1 MKRMLPLAALAVSL
15 IPALVAPLSAPL
27 FAQAPEQAPEQA
39 PTPSPPAPI
48 PPVSP
53 PGAPG
58 PAKPSPKTLPVA
70 IVTSAGTI
78 TIALEVERAP
88 LTSANFLRYL
98 DQKRLDG
105 TSFYR
110 AFTYPTDPGTGL
122 IQGGTRNDPKRILK
136 PVPHEPTSKTG
147 LTHDDGA
154 LSMAR
159 GAPGS
164 ADGDFFIILG
174 RMEGLD
180 ANPAAGGDN
189 QGYAV
194 FGHVVEGMDVVR
206 AIAGAAKNPHL
217 GVGVMK
223 GQMLASPVKILGTR
237 RIAPAK

>member
-1 MKRMLPLAALAVSL
+1 MRAMKRMLPLAALAVSFAMPL
-15 IPALVAPLSAPL
+15 YAQPATPADAAPSAQVA
-27 FAQAPEQAPEQA
+27 
-39 PTPSPPAPI
+39 TPAPADT
-48 PPVSP
+48 PFAL
-53 PGAPG
+53 APK
-58 PAKPSPKTLPVA
+58 PAYKTLPVA

-78 TIALEVERAP
+78 TVALEVERAP
-88 LTSANFLRYL
+88 LTSANFLRYI

-110 AFTYPTDPGTGL
+110 SFTYPTDPGTGL
-122 IQGGTRNDPKRILK
+122 IQGGTRNEPKRILK

-174 RMEGLD
+174 KMEGLD
-180 ANPAAGGDN
+180 ANPAATGDN

-206 AIAGAAKNPHL
+206 AIAGMPKNPNL
-217 GVGVMK
+217 GAGILK
-223 GQMLASPVKILGTR
+223 GQMLASPVKILSTR

>member
-1 MKRMLPLAALAVSL
+1 MKRMHTLLAVALALAPICAAPLAA
-15 IPALVAPLSAPL
+15 
-27 FAQAPEQAPEQA
+27 AQSA
-39 PTPSPPAPI
+39 PTPTQSMPESTSTQASPPAPI
-48 PPVSP
+48 PPVSMP
-53 PGAPG
+53 E
-58 PAKPSPKTLPVA
+58 AKPAAKTLPVA
-70 IVTSAGTI
+70 IVTTAGTI

-88 LTSANFLRYL
+88 LTAANFLRYI

-110 AFTYPTDPGTGL
+110 SFTYPTDPLTGL

-159 GAPGS
+159 GAPGT

-180 ANPAAGGDN
+180 ANPAASGDN

-194 FGHVVEGMDVVR
+194 FGHVIGGMDIVH
-206 AIAGAAKNPHL
+206 AIAASPRSPTL

-223 GQMLASPVKILGTR
+223 GQMLSPTIRIVSAH